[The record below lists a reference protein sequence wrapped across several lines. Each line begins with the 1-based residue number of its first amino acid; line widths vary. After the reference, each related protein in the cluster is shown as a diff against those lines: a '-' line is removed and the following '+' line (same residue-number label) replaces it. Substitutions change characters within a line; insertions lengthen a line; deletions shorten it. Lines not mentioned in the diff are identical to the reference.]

1 MNKSIGVAFD
11 QYIADDIAKY
21 AGVTMPVKAGF
32 FNRIMVTKALCT
44 ALHPNPDDEFSIPSV
59 GPSYRIISEYEKKY
73 IYNSNH
79 SMNYFDGEEP
89 IMVEKIRP
97 DGYMIL
103 NGHHR
108 WAAAL
113 KLGYEKIPIQV
124 INVTRNEEIKDIIK
138 NSKHDKRVTLDLDE
152 VVFWNPNNGPAEN
165 DLPFPLNK
173 FYKDKLRLGI
183 PALFRML
190 NQAGYD
196 IWVYSSKFYAMEYI
210 RALFNKYHVHVTGIV
225 TGTSKRNQT
234 SKEKNEMQD
243 LYVKKY
249 LFTLQIDNDSVFM
262 MDNVRKEFQEFTID
276 KGINWS
282 KSVMDIIKEIDA

>member
-1 MNKSIGVAFD
+1 MSKNISVAFD

-21 AGVTMPVKAGF
+21 AGVAMPVKAGF
-32 FNRIMVTKALCT
+32 LNRVLVKKAPCT
-44 ALHPNPDDEFSIPSV
+44 ILHPNPDDEFSIPTV

-79 SMNYFDGEEP
+79 SMDYFDGEDP

-113 KLGYEKIPIQV
+113 KLGYAKIPVQV
-124 INVTRNEEIKDIIK
+124 INVTHNQEIKDIIN

-152 VVFWNPNNGPAEN
+152 VVFYNPNNGPAEK

-173 FYKDKLRLGI
+173 LYKDKLRLGI
-183 PALFRML
+183 PALFNML
-190 NQAGYD
+190 NKDGYD
-196 IWVYSSKFYAMEYI
+196 IWLYSSKFYSKEYL
-210 RALFNKYHVHVTGIV
+210 RALFKKYHVHVTGIV
-225 TGTSKRNQT
+225 TGTSKRKQ
-234 SKEKNEMQD
+234 SEEEKNEMQN
-243 LYVKKY
+243 LYASKY
-249 LFTLQIDNDSVFM
+249 LFTLHIDNDAVLM
-262 MDNVRKEFQEFTID
+262 IDNVRKDFQDFTID
-276 KGINWS
+276 EGVNWS

>member
-113 KLGYEKIPIQV
+113 KLGYKKIPIQV

-165 DLPFPLNK
+165 DLPFPSLAASINK
-173 FYKDKLRLGI
+173 TILLRSDSALALRAPQNSSSEQFISQILFICIHGLSWDVKYCPNNRI
-183 PALFRML
+183 AVPSSALLTTSAYRWDFPTPASPSR
-190 NQAGYD
+190 
-196 IWVYSSKFYAMEYI
+196 SKIGVFANLHI
-210 RALFNKYHVHVTGIV
+210 AL
-225 TGTSKRNQT
+225 
-234 SKEKNEMQD
+234 
-243 LYVKKY
+243 L
-249 LFTLQIDNDSVFM
+249 
-262 MDNVRKEFQEFTID
+262 
-276 KGINWS
+276 IN
-282 KSVMDIIKEIDA
+282 